1 MRLKPLM
8 ISTLLL
14 TVYGLMFMGYYYRT
28 GSRVYLAFSLFALT
42 LAYGTGRKTKIAVK
56 VTLIFAGLEFLM
68 ALFYLISGALVYAVD
83 AAMSFFIIHD
93 IMSYIGEVY
102 KEEKEKASE

>member
-1 MRLKPLM
+1 MRLKPPLM

-68 ALFYLISGALVYAVD
+68 ALFYLISGP
-83 AAMSFFIIHD
+83 
-93 IMSYIGEVY
+93 
-102 KEEKEKASE
+102 